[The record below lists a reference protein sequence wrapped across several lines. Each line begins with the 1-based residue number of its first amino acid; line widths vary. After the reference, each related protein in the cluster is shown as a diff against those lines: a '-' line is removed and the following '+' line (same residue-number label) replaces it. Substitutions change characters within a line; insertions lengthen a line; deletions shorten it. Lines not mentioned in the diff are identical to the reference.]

1 VCSWSAPPCERGGP
15 PPPHTGPPRAAT
27 PCVSGLV
34 RERCGCGDRRA
45 QGRRGAGDGAALG
58 VGVSLV
64 RAARSGCVRLVC
76 RGVGTR
82 RGPRHCAPRRS
93 PRTRRG
99 AAHEPPSADQLHR
112 RSLTTPS
119 ATRTSSQA
127 ATHTTPRGSLTSG
140 PAHRAAEGRDC
151 SCGEQ
156 ATCER
161 RTGPQTRAEGL
172 G

>member
-45 QGRRGAGDGAALG
+45 EGRRGAGDGAALG

-82 RGPRHCAPRRS
+82 WGPRHCAPRRS
-93 PRTRRG
+93 PRTGDQPPRG
-99 AAHEPPSADQLHR
+99 CM
-112 RSLTTPS
+112 TPS
-119 ATRTSSQA
+119 ATRTSSPA
-127 ATHTTPRGSLTSG
+127 PRGSLTRCTGRSGHYTHRG
-140 PAHRAAEGRDC
+140 PAHRAAEGGDC